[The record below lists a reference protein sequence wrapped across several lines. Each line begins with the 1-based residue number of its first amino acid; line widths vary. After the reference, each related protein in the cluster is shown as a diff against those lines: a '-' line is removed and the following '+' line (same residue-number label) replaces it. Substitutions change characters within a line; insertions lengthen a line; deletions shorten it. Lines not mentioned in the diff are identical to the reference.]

1 MEIREAQ
8 AKVDGWIQQFEE
20 GYWSPLTNLA
30 RLMEEVGE
38 LAREIN
44 HRYGQKRK
52 KEDEHERKIDDE
64 LGDIFWALICI
75 ANSLQIDLD
84 EALSHTL
91 HKVTVRD
98 SNRFKRKHTSEP
110 V

>member
-8 AKVDGWIQQFEE
+8 QIVDDWIQQFEE

-44 HRYGQKRK
+44 HRFGQKRK
-52 KEDEHERKIDDE
+52 KADEPEKEISEE
-64 LGDIFWALICI
+64 LGDIFWALICL
-75 ANSLQIDLD
+75 ANSLQVDLD
-84 EALSHTL
+84 RALQHTL
-91 HKVTVRD
+91 EKVTLRD
-98 SNRFKRKHTSEP
+98 GDRFKRKDSR
-110 V
+110 